1 MIYLNVEYMDLKEY
15 NNTDDDN
22 DIQKIETKNNL
33 FENDK
38 EN

>member
-1 MIYLNVEYMDLKEY
+1 MDLKEY

-22 DIQKIETKNNL
+22 DIQKIEAKNNL

>member
-1 MIYLNVEYMDLKEY
+1 MDLKEY

-22 DIQKIETKNNL
+22 DSQKLETKNNL